1 MAPKKASAEL
11 PRNLILANSRFR
23 DEKHIFFT
31 GARKTCSAFR
41 ETYFGNVL
49 RSHVEPGACGNQGL
63 WNTGLVETKACGTW
77 GLWKPRLVGAKAC
90 GNQGLWNPGLVETK
104 ACGTWGLWKPRLVEA
119 KACTKHASTFRG
131 FVLAFRELC
140 FGALLC
146 QVRLT

>member
-77 GLWKPRLVGAKAC
+77 GLWKPRLV
-90 GNQGLWNPGLVETK
+90 
-104 ACGTWGLWKPRLVEA
+104 EA